1 MVGDIMEMILGLIL
15 NMLYFLLGITVGLA
29 IIVIVSAIYLG
40 IKDKWG

>member
-1 MVGDIMEMILGLIL
+1 MEMILGLIL
-15 NMLYFLLGITVGLA
+15 NVLYFLLGITVGLA

>member
-1 MVGDIMEMILGLIL
+1 MGDIMEMILGLIL
-15 NMLYFLLGITVGLA
+15 NVMYFLLGITVGLA